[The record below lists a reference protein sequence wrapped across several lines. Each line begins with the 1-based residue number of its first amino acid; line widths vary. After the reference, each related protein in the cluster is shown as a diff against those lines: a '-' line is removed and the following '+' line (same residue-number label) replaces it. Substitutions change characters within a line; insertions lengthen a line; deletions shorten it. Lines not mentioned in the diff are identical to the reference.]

1 MCCQLSVTIRQE
13 KSDNSQPT
21 THNQTMQDIAKRVFK
36 DEIESLQE
44 AVALIDGQFTQA
56 VEAVLQSKGK
66 LIITGA
72 GKSGLIGKKISA
84 TLASTGTASF
94 FMHPTEAFHGDLGMV
109 GADDVLLLI
118 SYSGET
124 DEVIKIIPFL
134 KWNKNKTIGITGN
147 PNSTIAKNTDLHL
160 NVHITHEACPLK
172 LAPTSSTTATLVMG
186 DALAVALMEAREFQP
201 EDFARFHPGGSLGRK
216 LLVKVKDL
224 MRTDNLPF
232 IHEDVSFT
240 ELLLSMSE
248 GRLGMVIVGTANYVK
263 GVVTDGDLRR
273 ALMRNPDTSTQ
284 TVRGMM
290 SENPAIISEDEL
302 INQAERLMIDR
313 KITTILVGSAEERT
327 VTGIYQIYT
336 R

>member
-1 MCCQLSVTIRQE
+1 MQTIAQ
-13 KSDNSQPT
+13 
-21 THNQTMQDIAKRVFK
+21 RVFK

-44 AVALIDGQFTQA
+44 AAALIDGQFTRA
-56 VEAVLQSKGK
+56 VEAVLHSKGK

-72 GKSGLIGKKISA
+72 GKSGLIGKKIAA

-109 GADDVLLLI
+109 GTDDVLLLI

-134 KWNKNKTIGITGN
+134 KWNKNITISITGN
-147 PNSTIAKNTDLHL
+147 PNSTIANNTDLHL
-160 NVHITHEACPLK
+160 NVHITHEACALK

-186 DALAVALMEAREFQP
+186 DALAVALMEARQFQP

-224 MRTDNLPF
+224 MRTDSLPF
-232 IHEDVSFT
+232 IQEDISFT
-240 ELLLSMSE
+240 ELLLRMSE
-248 GRLGMVIVGTANYVK
+248 GRLGMVIVGNANQVK

-273 ALMRNPDTSTQ
+273 ALIRNPDTSTQ
-284 TVRGMM
+284 TVAGMM
-290 SENPAIISEDEL
+290 SENPVIINEEEL
-302 INQAERLMIDR
+302 INQAEQLMIDR
-313 KITTILVGSAEERT
+313 KITTILVGSAHERT
-327 VTGIYQIYT
+327 VKGIYQIYT